1 MLRLR
6 QLVAAGLRWRS
17 TVHVWAAKGTQS
29 SLAVFEKTPCC
40 RRRHRVAPERGEV
53 AIADVP
59 PQQTAASSATERPS
73 SLIKRYAT
81 LWQQRQSGGSAG
93 RISGSDALYD
103 ISIRTCTYDRRPLV
117 RDFGMTTHPLAAPRG
132 PRSRALCRCPLSRKR
147 KRPATA
153 CDDPDHSPSTEEKM
167 SRSQAPPSI
176 LDRPLG
182 RPASSSGGRGSS
194 GSGDGVSL
202 SAFAY
207 LYSELVQYHQS
218 RVASISE
225 LERRLESAGY
235 GVGLRVLELLAYRA
249 REVRLWWRSWAGLL
263 VDT

>member
-1 MLRLR
+1 M
-6 QLVAAGLRWRS
+6 
-17 TVHVWAAKGTQS
+17 TS
-29 SLAVFEKTPCC
+29 SPLP
-40 RRRHRVAPERGEV
+40 
-53 AIADVP
+53 
-59 PQQTAASSATERPS
+59 QTATGH
-73 SLIKRYAT
+73 I
-81 LWQQRQSGGSAG
+81 
-93 RISGSDALYD
+93 D
-103 ISIRTCTYDRRPLV
+103 
-117 RDFGMTTHPLAAPRG
+117 AAPR
-132 PRSRALCRCPLSRKR
+132 PSTHHP
-147 KRPATA
+147 
-153 CDDPDHSPSTEEKM
+153 SPSTEEKM

-182 RPASSSGGRGSS
+182 RPASSGGGRGSS

-249 REVRLWWRSWAGLL
+249 REVRLWWQSWAGLF